1 MNNGNET
8 LGLSVISTTP
18 EAHQTSV
25 NVNKPIE
32 IKFSGDINR
41 STLNNSIVVFEDY
54 DGVYNGVTSLK
65 ASEKFNIVKGTMT
78 YADRVITF
86 VPKEPLNVDTR
97 YIVVLNNTITD
108 ITGNRLLKKYVFAFN
123 TEITK
128 SYSKCEIVSPT
139 FGMISNSIPEIQWK
153 SQQAPSY
160 IMQISKSNKFE
171 VLLYE
176 TFVVNEED
184 DIITFTPSISYK
196 EGIYYV
202 RVKSEGGEWSD
213 PCQFFIKEV
222 TDAVIA
228 QDDQSE
234 EIYLADFLADIE
246 DELEILEIFP
256 ADNSLSNSLKTN
268 IAYVKIRGELKEDQF
283 DINESYFIGEAFDEE
298 DDSTYEHGEPEGT
311 WTVIYDSDNDCT
323 YIIFTPNLEGEELP
337 TFPENTENEEE
348 DYGVE
353 VRYFID
359 N

>member
-32 IKFSGDINR
+32 IKFSGDLNR
-41 STLNNSIVVFEDY
+41 SSLNNSIIVFEDY
-54 DGVYNGVTSLK
+54 DGVYDGITSLK
-65 ASEKFNIVKGTMT
+65 SSEKFNIVKGTLT
-78 YADRVITF
+78 YADRVVTF

-128 SYSKCEIVSPT
+128 SYPKCEIVSPS
-139 FGMISNSIPEIQWK
+139 FGMISNAIPEIQWN
-153 SQQAPSY
+153 SQHAPSY

-184 DIITFTPSISYK
+184 DVVAFTPPIPYK

-234 EIYLADFLADIE
+234 EIYLADFLADLE
-246 DELEILEIFP
+246 EELEILEIFP
-256 ADNSLSNSLKTN
+256 ADGSLNNSLKTN
-268 IAYVKIRGELKEDQF
+268 IFYIKIKGEISEDQF
-283 DINESYFIGEAFDEE
+283 DFNDFEVIGEAFDEE
-298 DDSTYEHGEPEGT
+298 DDISYEHGEINGS
-311 WTVIYDSDNDCT
+311 WTIIYDSQEDCT
-323 YIIFTPNLEGEELP
+323 YIIFTPIILGDEQETTVLSTINGENIEI
-337 TFPENTENEEE
+337 
-348 DYGVE
+348 VE
-353 VRYFID
+353 SEKE
-359 N
+359 